1 MTKLQVP
8 ATLPYGWQFP
18 ATFNVTT
25 WSKMGFSE
33 HDTSTLNRMDN
44 THNIYLV
51 SGKVKLPFMKT
62 ATDIGNNTTIK
73 TQALWH
79 FPITVIPK
87 CKKQM

>member
-1 MTKLQVP
+1 
-8 ATLPYGWQFP
+8 
-18 ATFNVTT
+18 
-25 WSKMGFSE
+25 MGFSE

-73 TQALWH
+73 TQAL
-79 FPITVIPK
+79 
-87 CKKQM
+87 